1 MKVKATDT
9 GKFVTVYNEG
19 EGKTDAVL
27 LEVIDDAAE
36 VWYPHLQNK
45 SGGVGCRDIIET
57 SSIVIIGPA
66 VAVHVP
72 LF

>member
-1 MKVKATDT
+1 MKIKAIDT

-27 LEVIDDAAE
+27 LEVVDDVCE
-36 VWYPHLQNK
+36 VWYPHLQNE
-45 SGGVGCRDIIET
+45 SGGVGNRSLVET
-57 SSIVIIGPA
+57 AAIVAIGPP

>member
-1 MKVKATDT
+1 MKVKAADA

-19 EGKTDAVL
+19 EGKMDAVL
-27 LEVIDDAAE
+27 LEVIDDVCE
-36 VWYPHLQNK
+36 VWYPHLQNDM
-45 SGGVGCRDIIET
+45 GGVGSRCLAET
-57 SSIVIIGPA
+57 ANITAVGPP